1 MATEFVA
8 FQPPPGDAL
17 SAYDRT
23 QPHDAQPSTVPQ
35 TFREAMEVRDEVF
48 VQEQKVPLENELDE
62 DDPRSFHWV
71 VYASVGNTAAP
82 SPSALRP
89 VDARVAAGDER
100 RRSGSTATRVPV
112 GTIRLV
118 PPPHKS
124 HAEHMGHDGVDANN
138 GPLVDHVKD
147 AESTDSPDEPFVKL
161 GRLAVLKPYRRLGL
175 SKLLINAALN
185 WAKEHTN
192 DIVPPLAP
200 ADVEAARLDGKT
212 EVLPWKGL
220 ILVHAQTQVQRLWE
234 SAGFVKDESM
244 GAWMEEGIE
253 HIGLWKRVEVKSE
266 GWKATLATPG
276 LLDLDR
282 KVA

>member
-23 QPHDAQPSTVPQ
+23 QAHDAQPSSVPQ
-35 TFREAMEVRDEVF
+35 TFKEAMEVREDVF
-48 VQEQKVPLENELDE
+48 VKEQNVPLENELDE

-89 VDARVAAGDER
+89 VDASISAGDER
-100 RRSGSTATRVPV
+100 RKSESTAMRVPV

-124 HAEHMGHDGVDANN
+124 HAEHTGHDGVDADN
-138 GPLVDHVKD
+138 GPKSSTNGRADSAQL
-147 AESTDSPDEPFVKL
+147 ESSPAEPFIKL

-185 WAKEHTN
+185 WAKEHAA
-192 DIVPPLAP
+192 DIVPPKSP
-200 ADVEAARLDGKT
+200 AEIEAARLEGKAD
-212 EVLPWKGL
+212 ELPWQGL
-220 ILVHAQTQVQRLWE
+220 VLVHAQTQMKRLWE
-234 SAGFVKDESM
+234 NAGFTLDEKM
-244 GAWMEEGIE
+244 GTWIEEGIE
-253 HIGLWKRVEVKSE
+253 HVG
-266 GWKATLATPG
+266 T
-276 LLDLDR
+276 
-282 KVA
+282 